1 MRFHAYPNRQ
11 GSVVVSHDIYDEQNG
26 TLGRLVAKPNSIG
39 DAESIDLATEIA
51 YAHLGRAP
59 SDAVYIADDNDIIRK
74 VVFND
79 AYHKERE
86 NSERWVCMS
95 IALLVLC
102 FTTFIGTIVTE
113 LGLGGLLLFSGIAIL
128 YVFVVRTRIQNEVE
142 GAVVCF
148 IILVLIFFLLPAVR
162 VARDR
167 STNAG
172 PGRTIRCTG
181 AAKSHFL
188 LVENLSSPPRD
199 R

>member
-1 MRFHAYPNRQ
+1 MSFHAYPNRQ
-11 GSVVVSHDIYDEQNG
+11 GSVVVSHDNYDEEKG
-26 TLGRLVAKPNSIG
+26 TLGRLVSKPDGIG
-39 DAESIDLATEIA
+39 HAESIDLATEIA

-102 FTTFIGTIVTE
+102 LVTFSGTIVIG
-113 LGLGGLLLFSGIAIL
+113 LGFGGLLLFGGIAVI

-148 IILVLIFFLLPAVR
+148 IILVLIFLLLPAVR
-162 VARDR
+162 AARDR
-167 STNAG
+167 SANPDQAEQSHATEPAVG
-172 PGRTIRCTG
+172 SVL
-181 AAKSHFL
+181 KSTRL
-188 LVENLSSPPRD
+188 APAR
-199 R
+199 